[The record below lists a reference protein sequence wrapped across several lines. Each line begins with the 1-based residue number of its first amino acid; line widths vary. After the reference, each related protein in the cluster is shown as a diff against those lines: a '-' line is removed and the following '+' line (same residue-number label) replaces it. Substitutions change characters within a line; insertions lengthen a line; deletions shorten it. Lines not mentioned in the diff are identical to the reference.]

1 MVEFLYTL
9 AGWLLTLLQ
18 LYYGFSCLVINT
30 CYTYVK
36 LCRYRSKVLRWHPDK
51 NPENRKEA
59 EQKFKEIVEAYK
71 VLSDSK
77 NPTSPLVSFSLLVS
91 DEIQ

>member
-1 MVEFLYTL
+1 MDIMMD
-9 AGWLLTLLQ
+9 
-18 LYYGFSCLVINT
+18 YYKVLDIPQSASMNDI
-30 CYTYVK
+30 K
-36 LCRYRSKVLRWHPDK
+36 RAYRSKVLRWHPDK

-77 NPTSPLVSFSLLVS
+77 NPSSSLMPLLNFGL
-91 DEIQ
+91 